1 MVEKGGGGGGG
12 GGGWGENVAKR
23 GGLEN
28 WGIQGV
34 LLLTWSPIFCRVGL
48 VFLLIFNTFL
58 A

>member
-1 MVEKGGGGGGG
+1 MGV
-12 GGGWGENVAKR
+12 ENVAKR

-28 WGIQGV
+28 WGIPGV